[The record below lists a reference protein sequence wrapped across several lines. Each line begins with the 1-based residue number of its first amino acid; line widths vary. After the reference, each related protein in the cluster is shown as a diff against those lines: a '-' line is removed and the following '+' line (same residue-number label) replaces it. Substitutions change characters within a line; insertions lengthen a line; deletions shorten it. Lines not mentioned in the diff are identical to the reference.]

1 MKSLLLIFILAFS
14 LNLKSQN
21 IIFQPYNLDF
31 EIGTP
36 PAMPFIWE
44 ITQKSAENEYVARA
58 DDENFFSG
66 KRAITMF
73 NFTPQKNGTYGTL
86 YQKFDA
92 FRYKNKKVFLSANVL
107 TKFEGDSSNL
117 RLFIHEYDK
126 NGKTIK
132 IEQMINDP
140 ILKANWDEFKIEM
153 EISNDAYYISIGAV
167 MAGRGA
173 VFIDNMKFDIIRQSH
188 YSFIDN
194 SNLSPANIDN
204 ILNFTKVYSYLRFQ
218 LPTSE
223 MLKLEPYNFI
233 RYGIDNVINSK
244 DIVSSLNKVFNPI
257 FPIANISNNN
267 KAPNYNHQKTALH
280 GYGMLNKTRVA
291 YNNGSSN
298 ISNTDIKNIYT
309 PDKDKQGYML
319 RYISGGG
326 LGGKEL
332 IFSSNV
338 KTKLKNLYSNA
349 QLWIRVQRQQGEDIN
364 VYMMENPIISP
375 DWQKFENKIKL
386 PENTSKITIGCVL
399 IGDGEVWF
407 DDLKV
412 EVSGDGHKIEIPEL
426 NQNFDDEK
434 PLSEPK
440 EWKIPNSIKLAG
452 YEYYIDETESNSK
465 PHSLKISTLNTFI
478 VNYPDIY
485 KYNNY
490 KISDNVF
497 LNMPNGIE
505 VGENGSLPYPDSLK
519 YNKILNVVNNN
530 DLNINDL
537 YSRISILVELYSYI
551 RNYYIVEPN
560 FDLNKLDVAFKESIS
575 KIGISKVDEFEAII
589 RKFLAILNDPQIR
602 LWKLGDENSKS
613 LPFTF
618 EYYEDGFHV
627 SQIYKQ
633 VEGLNVGDKIL
644 KIEDIDI
651 DKYVLNELQFIN
663 GFNSNLTTT
672 NKLNEV
678 SPYLINR
685 AIARIVMGDNKK
697 ELLFDFEDKKIN
709 FTKDVWN
716 SEYIKSNVVDIMK
729 PDSNIMYINMAMFDD
744 KFFKYLANEINNV
757 DGLIFDARGNSLISE
772 HFLGYFLLNNVKT
785 NMTKVP
791 YFVEPNKENVQF
803 EILQPFL
810 KKLDTAL
817 TKNVVF
823 LIDENTIGYSEF
835 IMNLVDYYEIG
846 TLIGRKSV
854 GMPSDIVSITLPL
867 DYSFSFSAFEVFN
880 PAEKNIMFKPIL
892 PDIEVKNTFNKEDK
906 DLILEKAVE
915 YLKEKINSKK

>member
-1 MKSLLLIFILAFS
+1 MRTLLLIFILVFS

-44 ITQKSAENEYVARA
+44 LTKKSIENEYVARA

-66 KRAITMF
+66 KRAIAMF
-73 NFTPQKNGTYGTL
+73 NFTPFKPGSYGTL

-117 RLFIHEYDK
+117 RLFIHEYDQ

-132 IEQMINDP
+132 IEQMIDNP
-140 ILKANWDEFKIEM
+140 ILKANWEEFKVEID
-153 EISNDAYYISIGAV
+153 ISNDAYYISIGAV

-173 VFIDNMKFDIIRQSH
+173 VFIDNIKFDIIRQSH
-188 YSFIDN
+188 YNFIDN
-194 SNLSPANIDN
+194 IELNQESIDN

-233 RYGIDNVINSK
+233 RYGIDKTINSK
-244 DIVSSLNKVFNPI
+244 DIVTSLNDVFNPI
-257 FPIANISNNN
+257 FPIANISNN
-267 KAPNYNHQKTALH
+267 KIVPQYNHQKTALH
-280 GYGMLNKTRVA
+280 GYGMLNKTRIA
-291 YNNGSSN
+291 YNGGSSN
-298 ISNTDIKNIYT
+298 ISSTDIKNIYT

-319 RYISGGG
+319 RYISGSG

-364 VYMMENPIISP
+364 VYMMDNPIISP

-386 PENTSKITIGCVL
+386 PENTTKITIGCVL

-412 EVSGDGHKIEIPEL
+412 EISGDGHKIEIPEL
-426 NQNFDDEK
+426 NQNFDDER
-434 PLSEPK
+434 PLAEPK
-440 EWKIPNSIKLAG
+440 NWKIPNSIKLAG
-452 YEYYIDETESNSK
+452 YEYYIDETEANSK
-465 PHSLKISTLNTFI
+465 PNSLKISTLNTFI
-478 VNYPDIY
+478 INYPVIY

-490 KISDNVF
+490 KISDNVY
-497 LNMPNGIE
+497 LNMPNGLEI
-505 VGENGSLPYPDSLK
+505 GENGSLPYPDSLK
-519 YNKILNVVNNN
+519 FNKILHEVNNN

-537 YSRISILVELYSYI
+537 YSRISVIVELYSYI
-551 RNYYIVEPN
+551 RNYYIIEPN
-560 FDLNKLDVAFKESIS
+560 FDLNKLDLAFKESIS
-575 KIGISKVDEFEAII
+575 KISTAKVKDFEAII

-618 EYYEDGFHV
+618 EFYEDGFHV

-633 VEGLNVGDKIL
+633 VEGLKVGDKIV

-651 DKYVLNELQFIN
+651 EKYVTNELQFIN
-663 GFNSNLTTT
+663 GYNNTDNKQKNL
-672 NKLNEV
+672 KDL

-685 AIARIVMGDNKK
+685 AIARIVMGDDKN

-716 SEYIKSNVVDIMK
+716 SEYLKSNVVDLMK
-729 PDSNIMYINMAMFDD
+729 PDSNIMYINMSMFDD

-772 HFLGYFLLNNVKT
+772 HFLGYFLINNVKT

-810 KKLDTAL
+810 RKLDTAL
-817 TKNVVF
+817 TQNVVF

-854 GMPSDIVSITLPL
+854 GMPSDVVSISLPL
-867 DYSFSFSAFEVFN
+867 DYSFSFSAFDVFN
-880 PAEKNIMFKPIL
+880 PAEKNIMFKPIS

-915 YLKEKINSKK
+915 YLKEKINNKK